1 MTYITLYNH
10 DMNFRHSKDGRT
22 SIDVHSIRSAANQS
36 FYLDEGQSDR
46 IREELNKFQPE
57 TVEVPEG
64 WTKQDVLDAIEA
76 YSPTPEWAGADFLR
90 ARAKYTGDEVR
101 FVRVLGEGA
110 DSMYTGPAGTRRT
123 VGDIADL
130 YTDITAVG

>member
-1 MTYITLYNH
+1 MTYIVTRVNDL
-10 DMNFRHSKDGRT
+10 
-22 SIDVHSIRSAANQS
+22 SIDHFREGHTYVIIYDSDRHGDQS
-36 FYLDEGQSDR
+36 FYLDEGQSDL
-46 IREELNKFQPE
+46 IRAELNKFQPE

-64 WTKQDVLDAIEA
+64 WTKQNVLDAIEA

-110 DSMYTGPAGTRRT
+110 DSMYTGPAGIRRT
-123 VGDIADL
+123 VAELADSFP
-130 YTDITAVG
+130 DITAVG